1 MESLLKHNPFH
12 SSRLGFYI
20 TFYPSTKL
28 QINYETINFQ
38 WETHFDY
45 HILFRNVQ
53 YTKHI
58 ISKFSLR
65 FYGLIILFPEKCN
78 KHFFANIFT
87 GIKVGLLLY
96 TDI

>member
-1 MESLLKHNPFH
+1 MESFLKHNPFH
-12 SSRLGFYI
+12 SSRVGFYI

-53 YTKHI
+53 
-58 ISKFSLR
+58 
-65 FYGLIILFPEKCN
+65 
-78 KHFFANIFT
+78 
-87 GIKVGLLLY
+87 
-96 TDI
+96 